1 MIQIGGLY
9 FVGNKVHRI
18 SHLIL
23 PHFAVKC
30 SPWIKEK
37 PLIIKHYQRF
47 SLFLALFL

>member
-9 FVGNKVHRI
+9 FVGIKVHRI
-18 SHLIL
+18 SHLLL

-37 PLIIKHYQRF
+37 PPIMLDYQRF